1 MSTFVRDT
9 GDSTPSSEAPIA
21 WRVWWKPENGR
32 PFDREFQAAAR
43 HKDFQTRTEAE
54 VEKRRIDERLAGQGA
69 VHIAPI
75 YISRAKRER
84 RQTAQQN
91 SLTSAGWPIQM
102 RPPRPGAPEKGMR
115 RGRS

>member
-21 WRVWWKPENGR
+21 WRIWWKPENGR
-32 PFDREFQAAAR
+32 PFGREFQAAAR

-54 VEKRRIDERLAGQGA
+54 VEKRRIDERLAGQGI

-75 YISRAKRER
+75 YISRGE
-84 RQTAQQN
+84 
-91 SLTSAGWPIQM
+91 AGAAADWAAEFSDQC
-102 RPPRPGAPEKGMR
+102 RGRPGP
-115 RGRS
+115 